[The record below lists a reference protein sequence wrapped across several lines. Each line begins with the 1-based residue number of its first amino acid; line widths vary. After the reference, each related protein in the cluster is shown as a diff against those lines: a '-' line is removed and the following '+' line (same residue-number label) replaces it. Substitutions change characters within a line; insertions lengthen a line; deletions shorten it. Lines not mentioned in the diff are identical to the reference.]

1 MMDKAQ
7 KRVMEDLSRSW
18 ASRVITAL
26 LCDFESG
33 KANLPPDVVMK
44 GVNMVEKDNGTFV
57 VGFVFAKEG
66 A

>member
-1 MMDKAQ
+1 MKERTKKAI
-7 KRVMEDLSRSW
+7 EDLKRSW
-18 ASRVITAL
+18 ASNVIAAL

-33 KANLPPDVVMK
+33 KANLPPEVVMK
-44 GVNMVEKDNGTFV
+44 GINMVEKDNGTFV

>member
-1 MMDKAQ
+1 MKERTKKAI
-7 KRVMEDLSRSW
+7 EDLSRSW

-33 KANLPPDVVMK
+33 RANLPPDVVMK

-57 VGFVFAKEG
+57 VGFVFAREG